1 MKDYE
6 LEKKDVPGNRI
17 VGAVADTQ
25 ETIDFVQ
32 SIVHNTCV
40 RGYYS
45 MQRETS
51 NEASNRQG
59 QIEKRLQSKLRSIK

>member
-6 LEKKDVPGNRI
+6 LEKKYVPGRRI
-17 VGAVADTQ
+17 VGAVADRQ

-32 SIVHNTCV
+32 NIVHNTCV
-40 RGYYS
+40 GGYYS

-59 QIEKRLQSKLRSIK
+59 QIEKRLQSKIGQ